1 MKIFFTCTPF
11 LLYHFLVDIQK
22 RSTGNNLEFRSYILF
37 WFNHESLP
45 LVFVNVSSS
54 IACSLQTWKE
64 WVREMSLPL
73 WIMMRYYPPGHYVCF
88 RQEHGDIGDNLHLFP
103 WQSLRELNGS
113 TAFSKQV
120 KILQNSTQWL
130 VLMYFPLK

>member
-1 MKIFFTCTPF
+1 MQSP
-11 LLYHFLVDIQK
+11 
-22 RSTGNNLEFRSYILF
+22 NLEGMGKGD
-37 WFNHESLP
+37 
-45 LVFVNVSSS
+45 V
-54 IACSLQTWKE
+54 IAFMNYDAVLS
-64 WVREMSLPL
+64 
-73 WIMMRYYPPGHYVCF
+73 PGHYVCF